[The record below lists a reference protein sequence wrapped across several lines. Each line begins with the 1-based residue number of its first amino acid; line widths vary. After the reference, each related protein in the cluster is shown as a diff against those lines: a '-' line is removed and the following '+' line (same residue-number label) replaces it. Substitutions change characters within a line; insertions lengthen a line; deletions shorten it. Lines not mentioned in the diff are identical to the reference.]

1 MKNKNKAKVLLFVDR
16 MRHGGIQQFLI
27 ENVKHMDK
35 TKVDINVLTLDD
47 GETYP
52 LEQAIQDAGATYY
65 KLKGI
70 WISKPTDYFKYAKA
84 IDRFFTIHN
93 DYKVIHMNAS
103 SKNFILLKY
112 AKKYHI
118 PVRIAHSHNIDFQT
132 KNPVKKIVGN
142 LLKIPM
148 KKYATDYFACSYLAG
163 EWLFGKKNV
172 KNDKVKVIH
181 NAVDYKNFKYNE
193 KERKEMRKEFNIK
206 ENEILFG
213 HVGRFTNQKNHTFL
227 IDIFN
232 EIHKQNKQTKL
243 IMVGIGEKEQEIKD
257 KVKSLG
263 IESSVVFAGFRKD
276 VNKIMQAMDV
286 FLLPSLYEGLPVVG
300 VEAQAAGLP
309 CFTSKD
315 VVTKEVQITK
325 AMNFISLDKS
335 AKEWANIILMN
346 DSTKLIRQQDIM
358 LSKEYDIKE
367 KCSQLTYLYY
377 SYLKEFDKQ

>member
-1 MKNKNKAKVLLFVDR
+1 MKSKVKVLLFVDR
-16 MRHGGIQQFLI
+16 MRHGGIQQFLV

-35 TKVDINVLTLDD
+35 TKVNIDVLTLDD

-70 WISKPTDYFKYAKA
+70 WINKPTDYFKYAKA
-84 IDRFFTIHN
+84 IDKFFTIHN

-112 AKKYHI
+112 AKKHHI

-132 KNPVKKIVGN
+132 KNPIKKLIGN

-172 KNDKVKVIH
+172 GNGKVKVIH
-181 NAVDYKNFKYNE
+181 NAVDYKNFKYDE
-193 KERKEMRKEFNIK
+193 KIRKEMHQEFNIT

-232 EIHKQNKQTKL
+232 EIHKQNKDTKL

-257 KVKSLG
+257 KVKMLNLEDCV
-263 IESSVVFAGFRKD
+263 IFAGFRKD

-335 AKEWANIILMN
+335 AKEWANIILN
-346 DSTKLIRQQDIM
+346 SDLSRKDTKKELKEAGYFIEDSARELVDF
-358 LSKEYDIKE
+358 
-367 KCSQLTYLYY
+367 
-377 SYLKEFDKQ
+377 YLK

>member
-1 MKNKNKAKVLLFVDR
+1 MKNKVKVLLFVDR
-16 MRHGGIQQFLI
+16 MRHGGIQQFLV

-35 TKVDINVLTLDD
+35 TKVDIDVLTLDD

-52 LEQAIQDAGATYY
+52 LEQAIQDAGAKYY

-70 WISKPTDYFKYAKA
+70 WINNTMDYFKYATA
-84 IDRFFTIHN
+84 IDNFFTIHN
-93 DYKVIHMNAS
+93 NYKVIHMNAS

-112 AKKYHI
+112 AKKHHI

-132 KNPVKKIVGN
+132 KNPIKKIIGN
-142 LLKIPM
+142 LFKIPM

-172 KNDKVKVIH
+172 ESGKVKVIH
-181 NAVDYKNFKYNE
+181 NAVDYKNFKYDE
-193 KERKEMRKEFNIK
+193 KTRKEIRKEFNIK

-232 EIHKQNKQTKL
+232 EIHKQNKNTKL
-243 IMVGIGEKEQEIKD
+243 IMVGIGEKEEEIKN
-257 KVKSLG
+257 KVKKLQLNNYV
-263 IESSVVFAGFRKD
+263 IFAGFRKD
-276 VNKIMQAMDV
+276 VNKLMQGMDT

-309 CFTSKD
+309 SFTSED
-315 VVTKEVQITK
+315 VVTQEVRITT
-325 AMNFISLDKS
+325 AMNFISLEKS
-335 AKEWANIILMN
+335 AKEWADIILN
-346 DSTKLIRQQDIM
+346 SDLSRKDTKDELKEAGYFIEDSARELVNF
-358 LSKEYDIKE
+358 
-367 KCSQLTYLYY
+367 
-377 SYLKEFDKQ
+377 YLK

>member
-1 MKNKNKAKVLLFVDR
+1 MKNKVKVLLFVDR
-16 MRHGGIQQFLI
+16 MRHGGIQQFLV

-35 TKVDINVLTLDD
+35 TKVDIDVLTLDD

-52 LEQAIQDAGATYY
+52 LEKAIQDAGATYY

-70 WISKPTDYFKYAKA
+70 WINKPTDYFRYAKA
-84 IDRFFTIHN
+84 IDKFFTIHN
-93 DYKVIHMNAS
+93 DYKVVHMNAS

-112 AKKYHI
+112 AKKHHI

-132 KNPVKKIVGN
+132 KNPIKKLIGN

-172 KNDKVKVIH
+172 GNGKVKVIH
-181 NAVDYKNFKYNE
+181 NAVDYKNFKYDE
-193 KERKEMRKEFNIK
+193 KIRKEMHQEFNIT

-227 IDIFN
+227 IDIFD
-232 EIHKQNKQTKL
+232 EIHKQNKDTKL

-257 KVKSLG
+257 KVKMLNLEDCV
-263 IESSVVFAGFRKD
+263 IFAGFRKD

-325 AMNFISLDKS
+325 AMNFISLDKN
-335 AKEWANIILMN
+335 AKEWANIILN
-346 DSTKLIRQQDIM
+346 SDLSRKDTKKELKEAGYFIEDSA
-358 LSKEYDIKE
+358 KELVDF
-367 KCSQLTYLYY
+367 
-377 SYLKEFDKQ
+377 YLK

>member
-1 MKNKNKAKVLLFVDR
+1 MKNKVKVLLFVDR
-16 MRHGGIQQFLI
+16 MRHGGIQQFLV

-35 TKVDINVLTLDD
+35 TKVDIDILTLDD

-52 LEQAIQDAGATYY
+52 LEKAIQDAGATYY

-70 WISKPTDYFKYAKA
+70 WINKTSDYFKYAKA
-84 IDRFFTIHN
+84 IDKFFTIHN
-93 DYKVIHMNAS
+93 DYKVVHMNAS

-112 AKKYHI
+112 AKKHNI
-118 PVRIAHSHNIDFQT
+118 PIRIAHSHNIDFQT
-132 KNPVKKIVGN
+132 KNPIKKLVGN

-172 KNDKVKVIH
+172 ENGKVKVIH
-181 NAVDYKNFKYNE
+181 NAVDYKNFKYDE
-193 KERKEMRKEFNIK
+193 KIRKEMRQEFNISEK
-206 ENEILFG
+206 EILFG

-232 EIHKQNKQTKL
+232 EIHQQNKHTKL

-257 KVKSLG
+257 KVKMLNL
-263 IESSVVFAGFRKD
+263 EACVVFAGFRKD

-286 FLLPSLYEGLPVVG
+286 FLLPSLYKGLPVVG

-325 AMNFISLDKS
+325 AMNFISLDKN
-335 AKEWANIILMN
+335 AKEWANIILN
-346 DSTKLIRQQDIM
+346 SDLSRKDTKKELKEAGYFIEDSA
-358 LSKEYDIKE
+358 KELVDF
-367 KCSQLTYLYY
+367 
-377 SYLKEFDKQ
+377 YLK